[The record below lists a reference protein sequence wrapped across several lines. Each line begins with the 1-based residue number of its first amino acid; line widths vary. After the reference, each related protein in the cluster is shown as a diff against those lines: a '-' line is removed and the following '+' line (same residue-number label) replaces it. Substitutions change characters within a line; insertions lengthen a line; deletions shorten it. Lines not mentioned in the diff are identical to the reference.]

1 MAIAT
6 VMPRRFIDTNVL
18 LRHITDDN
26 PVQSPLAAE
35 LLDRIADGQIE
46 GMLSITVIFETVFT
60 LQGLY
65 HFKREVIAPAI
76 RVIIGAPGLHL
87 IDTSEEL
94 ISHTLDLYTS
104 IRKLSFADC
113 YHAVLSQSFCNGEIY
128 TFDREFDRIPELTRL
143 EPGA

>member
-1 MAIAT
+1 MAIGT
-6 VMPRRFIDTNVL
+6 LMPRRFIDTNVL

-35 LLDRIADGQIE
+35 VLDQIADGQIE
-46 GMLSITVIFETVFT
+46 GILSITVIFETVFT

-65 HFKREVIAPAI
+65 KFEREMIAPAI
-76 RVIIGAPGLHL
+76 RVIVGAPGLHL
-87 IDTSEEL
+87 IDASEEL
-94 ISHTLDLYTS
+94 VSRTLDLYTS

-128 TFDREFDRIPELTRL
+128 TFDKEFDRIPELTRL
-143 EPGA
+143 EPGE

>member
-1 MAIAT
+1 ML
-6 VMPRRFIDTNVL
+6 RRFIDTNVL

-76 RVIIGAPGLHL
+76 RVIIGAP
-87 IDTSEEL
+87 DST
-94 ISHTLDLYTS
+94 
-104 IRKLSFADC
+104 
-113 YHAVLSQSFCNGEIY
+113 
-128 TFDREFDRIPELTRL
+128 
-143 EPGA
+143 